1 MGAISFSLS
10 PETGDGTFPV
20 RVPPVPQV
28 PLWGVWEGWQTPLG
42 HMIWGTPTPSDLPM
56 EQQQSSE
63 AAPPVPV
70 PGSQSLA
77 PSPQTL
83 SFLCTW
89 EAKCTEPSPAPE
101 RSFQLCSKAGR
112 AADQIWRELEPH
124 FCLFVFKKS
133 PRGTAKANAATTYNT
148 KLTQPLFLFFGLSNG
163 KLEPLA
169 LSLPSTANLFLQS
182 DTLFR
187 EVWHCPGT
195 VQGGSHTKPRR
206 NSDEENEQHLHFTFS
221 RNK

>member
-1 MGAISFSLS
+1 MAHSQSGFHLCHRYLS
-10 PETGDGTFPV
+10 GVSEEGD
-20 RVPPVPQV
+20 R
-28 PLWGVWEGWQTPLG
+28 PLLDTWFGEHPHHQICPW
-42 HMIWGTPTPSDLPM
+42 
-56 EQQQSSE
+56 SSSK
-63 AAPPVPV
+63 AARLLHLC
-70 PGSQSLA
+70 QSLA